1 MIRKLGHMTPD
12 VRQSSHI
19 STPAAWAVLILSIT
33 QALAVFVP
41 LALFDGQP
49 NDDGVDLFISPA
61 GYAFAIWSVIYVLA
75 IITGVVFVR
84 ERQSGTQFGQRL
96 AVDLAIA
103 CGAATLWL
111 IVSAA
116 SIDWLP
122 SILLTVMAIVLLDAA
137 RIAAMPV
144 DESSS
149 TTTLVRITIGIY
161 AGWATAAVFVNW
173 ASDIARSGIADE
185 SSVGWQLVVLI
196 LAALVGIAVTYL
208 YGAALPALPIT
219 LAWAL
224 VAIVVNAWSSSTS
237 VVVIGV
243 VGIVALVLAYV
254 ASRRRNASTP
264 AVALRN

>member
-1 MIRKLGHMTPD
+1 MTPD

-84 ERQSGTQFGQRL
+84 ERQFGQRL

-224 VAIVVNAWSSSTS
+224 VAIVVNAWSSSTP

-254 ASRRRNASTP
+254 ASRRASHAAGRT
-264 AVALRN
+264 VAIS

>member
-1 MIRKLGHMTPD
+1 MPLD
-12 VRQSSHI
+12 LQQSARVSA
-19 STPAAWAVLILSIT
+19 PVAWAVLILSIT
-33 QALAVFVP
+33 QALAVFLP
-41 LALFDGQP
+41 LALFDGEP

-61 GYAFAIWSVIYVLA
+61 GYAFAIWGVIYVLS
-75 IITGVVFVR
+75 IITAVVFVQK
-84 ERQSGTQFGQRL
+84 RQTGTQFGQRL

-122 SILLTVMAIVLLDAA
+122 SILLTVMALALLDAA
-137 RIAAMPV
+137 RIAAHPV
-144 DESSS
+144 ENPSS

-173 ASDIARSGIADE
+173 ASDIARSGAADE

-196 LAALVGIAVTYL
+196 IAALVAVTVTYL
-208 YGAALPALPIT
+208 YGSVLPSLPIT

-224 VAIVVNAWSSSTS
+224 LAIAVNAWSTSTPIA
-237 VVVIGV
+237 VAAV
-243 VGIVALVLAYV
+243 VGIVAVALAYW
-254 ASRRRNASTP
+254 ASTRRSS
-264 AVALRN
+264 VSKGALSRA

>member
-12 VRQSSHI
+12 VRQSSQI

-96 AVDLAIA
+96 AVA

-243 VGIVALVLAYV
+243 VGILALVLAYV